1 MTPSGPTRTMQ
12 PRFFYFD
19 LGKVLLNFDIGQM
32 LRQMSNVAGVTAES
46 LREIIFG
53 GGLQRRYESGEIS
66 DGEFFDTLCQQAGV
80 RPDQQA
86 LRLAGNDIFELN
98 QPMLSLVTQ
107 LRAAGYRLGILS
119 NTCQSHWE
127 HCKQRYRILTGLFD
141 VAALSFEHRTM
152 KPDAAMYRAAAEL
165 AGCPPQEIFFVDDI
179 ADNVEGARAAGFD
192 AVQYLTAAQLAADL
206 RRRGVRFNY

>member
-1 MTPSGPTRTMQ
+1 MQ
-12 PRFFYFD
+12 PRFLYFD
-19 LGKVLLNFDIGQM
+19 LGKVLVNFDIGQM
-32 LRQMSNVAGVTAES
+32 LRQMGDVIGVTAES

-66 DGEFFDTLCQQAGV
+66 DREFFDALCEQTGA
-80 RPDQQA
+80 RPDRQA

-98 QPMLSLVTQ
+98 QPILSLVTQ
-107 LRAAGYRLGILS
+107 LRAAGCRLGVLS

-141 VAALSFEHRTM
+141 VVTLSYEHRAM
-152 KPDAAMYRAAAEL
+152 KPDPAIYRAAAEL
-165 AGCPPQEIFFVDDI
+165 AGCSPQEIFFVDDI

-192 AVQYLTAAQLAADL
+192 AVQYLTTAQLAADL
-206 RRRGVRFNY
+206 RRRGLRFNY